1 MKKYNNEK
9 KCLLMEILRGNNL
22 VAAERPK
29 SFPSPE
35 FSLKTKNLQ
44 DFRFTSFFIGDELTK
59 FQKILWNS
67 KKKIKIE

>member
-1 MKKYNNEK
+1 
-9 KCLLMEILRGNNL
+9 MEILRCNDL

-29 SFPSPE
+29 SFPSSE